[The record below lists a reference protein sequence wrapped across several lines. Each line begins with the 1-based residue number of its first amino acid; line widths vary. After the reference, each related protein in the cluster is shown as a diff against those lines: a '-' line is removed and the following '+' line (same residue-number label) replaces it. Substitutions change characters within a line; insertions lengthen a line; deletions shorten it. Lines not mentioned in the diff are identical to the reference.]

1 MENQSPHAAAGNV
14 VETRRPC
21 SSCQPGA
28 PEKGSPATQ
37 IQSKSFLIKDTSAAA
52 NIQVQ
57 HRANTLLIQEVPV
70 LKRELKGLVQALQ
83 EFEQAVL
90 PTLLALVTC
99 VESIEADEKVRTAS
113 GQGCLGLACMSVGRE
128 PCNPGE
134 SDVLSILQ
142 AKEGDTDQ
150 ASAEGQ
156 TQSIIQQQSQGK
168 SRGGNHLVRFIMKL
182 QGVAQDLHDYHVVF
196 VRYEGD

>member
-1 MENQSPHAAAGNV
+1 M
-14 VETRRPC
+14 
-21 SSCQPGA
+21 
-28 PEKGSPATQ
+28 
-37 IQSKSFLIKDTSAAA
+37 
-52 NIQVQ
+52 
-57 HRANTLLIQEVPV
+57 
-70 LKRELKGLVQALQ
+70 LKKELKGLVQALQ

-113 GQGCLGLACMSVGRE
+113 GQGCLGLECMSVGRE
-128 PCNPGE
+128 SCNPGE